1 LSPLPI
7 PLGDEMRKTGFK
19 KEKCV
24 LKNVIT
30 INGVAYQGEV
40 KGSPDLISY
49 LKYLDEKI
57 NWEREKVKSSERHP
71 EIGIGTIRG

>member
-1 LSPLPI
+1 
-7 PLGDEMRKTGFK
+7 MKKKNFK

-30 INGVAYQGEV
+30 INGQVYQGEV
-40 KGSPDLISY
+40 VGSPDLIAY

-57 NWEREKVKSSERHP
+57 NWEREKVKLSEKHP
-71 EIGIGTIRG
+71 EVEIGIIRG